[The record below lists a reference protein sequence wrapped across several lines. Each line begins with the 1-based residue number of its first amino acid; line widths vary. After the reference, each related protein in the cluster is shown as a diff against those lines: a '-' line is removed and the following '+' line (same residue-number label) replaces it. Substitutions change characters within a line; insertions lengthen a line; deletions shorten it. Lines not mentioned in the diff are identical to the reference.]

1 MLNDYL
7 SDLRLLKMLGLIM
20 LGLTLLWITISGI
33 SSLIQHW
40 RRPKRP
46 DAPAPLPADDRE
58 DFIRDR
64 KREEP
69 NKREMPLP
77 APFRPLR
84 SDDDIVTGDFDRM
97 FLQPR
102 SIRARSTLYVSSET
116 KRKVLEVVRKV
127 GDRTMPAVQTENSDE
142 WPSMEQPQTTEP
154 VSGKKIVIPDFEQTY
169 MTRHDIHVR
178 SALYVSIDTKRKVLE
193 VVKKIGSEYM
203 TATSYV
209 ENIVQQHLELY
220 KNDINRIYKQKGTKN
235 LI

>member
-7 SDLRLLKMLGLIM
+7 SDLRLLEVLGLIM
-20 LGLTLLWITISGI
+20 LGLTLLWITISGT

-58 DFIRDR
+58 DFIRDQR
-64 KREEP
+64 PEEP
-69 NKREMPLP
+69 DKREMPLP
-77 APFRPLR
+77 APFQ
-84 SDDDIVTGDFDRM
+84 SEQTDDC
-97 FLQPR
+97 
-102 SIRARSTLYVSSET
+102 A
-116 KRKVLEVVRKV
+116 
-127 GDRTMPAVQTENSDE
+127 MPAMQTENSDE

-209 ENIVQQHLELY
+209 ENIVRQHLELY
-220 KNDINRIYKQKGTKN
+220 KDDINRIYKQKGTKN